1 MQWRRDDVPGRLGK
15 VVLFALVLEGRG
27 RVGWFNSEGSR
38 GGDNRVNRGQDR
50 TYLGLFR
57 EMLSGSRGSG
67 FRVGAIGEKARRE
80 G

>member
-1 MQWRRDDVPGRLGK
+1 M
-15 VVLFALVLEGRG
+15 
-27 RVGWFNSEGSR
+27 
-38 GGDNRVNRGQDR
+38 GGDNCVNRGQDL

-67 FRVGAIGEKARRE
+67 FGVGAIGEKARRE